1 MTTILNIARLTI
13 REAQRRRLLWI
24 GTLMGV
30 LFLIV
35 FGLGFHFIYVD
46 VADSLEARLDPEE
59 FEAPFLF
66 LTLAGL
72 YATNFLVIMV
82 AVLVSVATIS
92 GEVETHT
99 IDSLITKPIRRWEIV
114 VGKWVGFAAII
125 LVYVLLLPGG
135 ILLIAYLR
143 AGVMMDNVPAGLALI
158 YLEGLVGLTVSIVGG
173 TRLSTLANGALAFM
187 LYGVAFVG
195 GWVETVGALLRNET
209 AVDLGIIASL
219 IMPSEILWKKA
230 SAVFEPRLA
239 GSLEFGGPFAVGSQP
254 SSAMI
259 VYAVLYI
266 VVLLSLALWIFSRR
280 DL

>member
-1 MTTILNIARLTI
+1 M
-13 REAQRRRLLWI
+13 
-24 GTLMGV
+24 
-30 LFLIV
+30 
-35 FGLGFHFIYVD
+35 
-46 VADSLEARLDPEE
+46 DPAE

-92 GEVETHT
+92 GEVESHT
-99 IDSLITKPIRRWEIV
+99 IESLITKPIRRWEIV

-135 ILLIAYLR
+135 ILMIAYLR
-143 AGVMMDNVPAGLALI
+143 AGITMNNIPAGLGLI
-158 YLEGLVGLTVSIVGG
+158 YLEGLVGLTVSIAGG

-195 GWVETVGALLRNET
+195 GWVETVGGLLRNET

-219 IMPSEILWKKA
+219 VMPSEALWKKA
-230 SAVFEPRLA
+230 SAVFEPRLSS
-239 GSLEFGGPFAVGSQP
+239 GMEFGGPFVLGSQP

-259 VYAVLYI
+259 VYAFLYV
-266 VVLLSLALWIFSRR
+266 VVLLALALWNFSRR

>member
-1 MTTILNIARLTI
+1 MTILNIARLTI
-13 REAQRRRLLWI
+13 QEAQRRRILWI
-24 GTLMGV
+24 GTLMGF

-35 FGLGFHFIYVD
+35 FGLGFHFIYLD
-46 VADSLEARLDPEE
+46 VTENLSPEE
-59 FEAPFLF
+59 FEFPFLF

-99 IDSLITKPIRRWEIV
+99 IESLITKPVYRWEIV
-114 VGKWVGFAAII
+114 LGKWVGFAII
-125 LVYVLLLPGG
+125 IFFYVLLLPGG
-135 ILLIAYLR
+135 LLLIVYVR
-143 AGVMMDNVPAGLALI
+143 AGFTMNNVSAGLGLM
-158 YLEGLVGLTVSIVGG
+158 YLEGLVGLTVSFVGG

-195 GWVETVGALLRNET
+195 GWVEQVGALLRNET
-209 AVDLGIIASL
+209 AVDLGILASL

-230 SAVFEPRLA
+230 SAVFEPRLVT
-239 GSLEFGGPFAVGSQP
+239 GFEFAGPFAVGSQP
-254 SSAMI
+254 SDGMI
-259 VYAVLYI
+259 IYAVIYI
-266 VVLLSLALWIFSRR
+266 LLLLGLALRIFSRR

>member
-1 MTTILNIARLTI
+1 MTILNIARLTI
-13 REAQRRRLLWI
+13 QEAQRRRILWI
-24 GTLMGV
+24 GTLMGF

-35 FGLGFHFIYVD
+35 FGLGFHFIYLD
-46 VADSLEARLDPEE
+46 VTENLSPEE
-59 FEAPFLF
+59 FEFPFLF

-99 IDSLITKPIRRWEIV
+99 IESLITKPVYRWEIV
-114 VGKWVGFAAII
+114 LGKWVGFAII
-125 LVYVLLLPGG
+125 IFFYVLLLPGG
-135 ILLIAYLR
+135 LLLIVYVR
-143 AGVMMDNVPAGLALI
+143 AGFTMNNVSAGLGLM
-158 YLEGLVGLTVSIVGG
+158 YLEGLVGLTVSFVGG

-195 GWVETVGALLRNET
+195 GWVEQVGALLRNET
-209 AVDLGIIASL
+209 AVDLGILASL

-230 SAVFEPRLA
+230 SAVFEPRLVT
-239 GSLEFGGPFAVGSQP
+239 GFEFAGPFAVGSQP
-254 SSAMI
+254 SNAMI
-259 VYAVLYI
+259 LYAIVYI
-266 VVLLSLALWIFSRR
+266 GLLLLLALRIFSRR

>member
-1 MTTILNIARLTI
+1 
-13 REAQRRRLLWI
+13 
-24 GTLMGV
+24 